1 MPKKIR
7 ELKSLL
13 LKSGFTYRIGK
24 GSHTKWFHPLL
35 TEPVILSGNDGYD
48 AKHYQERDV
57 KTALQKLE
65 EIKKQQEE
73 EQEWIAIIL

>member
-13 LKSGFTYRIGK
+13 LQAGFTYRSAK

-35 TEPVILSGNDGYD
+35 TGKIILSGNDGAD
-48 AKHYQERDV
+48 AKPYQEKDINN
-57 KTALQKLE
+57 ALQKLKDIE
-65 EIKKQQEE
+65 KEQEE
-73 EQEWIAIIL
+73 EQE